1 MQLIVAKILLA
12 NYNINMNTNERQ
24 SLDELMRSFKFHKNP
39 ILNWFLKEFNYYSH
53 TYFNVKWGLKNKLQ
67 KLLRGY
73 SDSDCWNLPQA
84 TAKFMLPRIK
94 HLRKNFKSLSNRH
107 HLIINGEVVAY
118 NPDQNNLEYN
128 EEKKDFIDKS
138 NGLCNSLSKE
148 EYENVLDEIIF
159 ALEFLLLE
167 DDPEGQI
174 DKLYEVYPIN
184 YDPIR
189 DRKMFL
195 TKRDSG
201 DYLVEFESKDN
212 VQPDYTKL
220 NKGFERQRNGFLLLG
235 LYFKDLWD

>member
-1 MQLIVAKILLA
+1 M
-12 NYNINMNTNERQ
+12 NERQ
-24 SLDELMRSFKFHKNP
+24 SLDELMRSFKYHKNP

-53 TYFNVKWGLKNKLQ
+53 TYLNVKWGLKNKLQ
-67 KLLRGY
+67 KLFRGY

-107 HLIINGEVVAY
+107 HLIVNGEVVAY

-138 NGLCNSLSKE
+138 NGLSNSLSKE

-174 DKLYEVYPIN
+174 DKLYEVYPLN

-212 VQPDYTKL
+212 IQPDYSKL
-220 NKGFERQRNGFLLLG
+220 NKAFERQRNGFLLLG
-235 LYFKDLWD
+235 LYFRDLWD

>member
-1 MQLIVAKILLA
+1 M
-12 NYNINMNTNERQ
+12 NERQ

-39 ILNWFLKEFNYYSH
+39 ILNWFLGEFNYYSY
-53 TYFNVKWGLKNKLQ
+53 TYLNVKWGLKNKLQ
-67 KLLRGY
+67 KLFRGY

-84 TAKFMLPRIK
+84 TARFILPRIK
-94 HLRKNFKSLSNRH
+94 HLRKNFHSLSNRH
-107 HLIINGEVVAY
+107 HLIVNGKVIPY
-118 NPDQNNLEYN
+118 KPDEKDLEFDK
-128 EEKKDFIDKS
+128 EKQEFVDKA
-138 NGLCNSLSKE
+138 NGMLIALSKE

-167 DDPEGQI
+167 DDTEGQI

-212 VQPDYTKL
+212 IQPDYTKL
-220 NKGFERQRNGFLLLG
+220 NKAYERQRNGFLLLG
-235 LYFKDLWD
+235 LYFRDLWD